1 MTAPRRCGVG
11 VRRRAEGYGGGGDR
25 SPYIPPTVRLWVW
38 RGWQSRARSPCLS
51 FPCERSSSSSSD
63 DIILQETSLKVDQS
77 ADETP
82 HCSGWGGNGDPT
94 TSSPNPTDS
103 CMGLS
108 GPIGTEVPFV
118 DTPYPHEGWLRCVGV
133 PHSLG
138 LPPPCWVWRGGGGC
152 RAGSR
157 LGKPPTHPWS
167 PWGGFLQD
175 GPTGRGENSTSAG
188 RKVGQEKPSPR
199 TAGPLRA
206 AL

>member
-51 FPCERSSSSSSD
+51 FPCVRSSSSSSD

-138 LPPPCWVWRGGGGC
+138 LPPPCWVWRGGGG
-152 RAGSR
+152 GMQ
-157 LGKPPTHPWS
+157 GWEPPGEAPNASVVTV
-167 PWGGFLQD
+167 GGF
-175 GPTGRGENSTSAG
+175 PSGRTHGE
-188 RKVGQEKPSPR
+188 R
-199 TAGPLRA
+199 
-206 AL
+206 